1 VAAPSLRPNMWI
13 TNALTRAQRGATQ
26 LPGIWSH
33 ATKAGVPAGQRWD
46 AIKRYVQSHP
56 EGARDL
62 ATLGAMA
69 VPMGVGAYDIGST
82 AYDRLT

>member
-1 VAAPSLRPNMWI
+1 MAAGTASWI
-13 TNALTRAQRGATQ
+13 TNALTRARRGAGH
-26 LPGIWSH
+26 LPDIWRH

-56 EGARDL
+56 SGAGDL

-69 VPMGVGAYDIGST
+69 VPMGVGTYDIGSSVL
-82 AYDRLT
+82 DQLT